1 MQSLYETFFDIF
13 VFIKETFSTSNILG
27 DVKPWSQPLPRTGIR
42 VVNAIASKF
51 IVDGFETC
59 PLLPGQEK

>member
-13 VFIKETFSTSNILG
+13 VFNKETFSTSNKG

-51 IVDGFETC
+51 IVDGFETY
-59 PLLPGQEK
+59 PLLPGKEK